1 MNEKKKSSKY
11 THNTHKYRLIL
22 HKKKINY
29 EKKIQTKKNK
39 TKQNIN
45 NCKFCISSI

>member
-1 MNEKKKSSKY
+1 MNETKKSSKH
-11 THNTHKYRLIL
+11 THIYRLIL
-22 HKKKINY
+22 HKEIKKINY
-29 EKKIQTKKNK
+29 DKKNPKKNK